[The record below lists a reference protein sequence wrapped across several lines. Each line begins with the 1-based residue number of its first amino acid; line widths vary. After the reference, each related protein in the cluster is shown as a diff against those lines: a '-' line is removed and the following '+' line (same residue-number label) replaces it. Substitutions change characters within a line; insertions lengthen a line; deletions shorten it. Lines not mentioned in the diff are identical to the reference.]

1 MSRYGLTSTVAYGM
15 CSVNNGGMLAK
26 YYAVELAESIT
37 DYPTQRTLDSINL
50 AFQLK

>member
-26 YYAVELAESIT
+26 YYAVEPAGPTFAQVLRLANRHICMTFAS
-37 DYPTQRTLDSINL
+37 
-50 AFQLK
+50 